1 MQGIGW
7 CDMGMGFLCVSG
19 CSAVWVE
26 IGAECVARESG
37 VGWRIFANFGGIVAT
52 SLAFRAEMLASRGS
66 LCVTLHHRNATTP
79 SGPASPSNPA
89 KPIIGTPQPYQTLQA
104 PAKPSSPTPS
114 QISPSNSSH
123 EQSPTTPLPPPSPT
137 SSCKL
142 QEPQQNPFFLPNVLR
157 LIK

>member
-7 CDMGMGFLCVSG
+7 CDMGMGFRCVSG

-26 IGAECVARESG
+26 IGTECVARESG

-52 SLAFRAEMLASRGS
+52 SLAFRAEMLASRGGFM
-66 LCVTLHHRNATTP
+66 RNF
-79 SGPASPSNPA
+79 ASSKRHNPIRPC
-89 KPIIGTPQPYQTLQA
+89 KPQQSHQV
-104 PAKPSSPTPS
+104 PAKPSSPTPP

-137 SSCKL
+137 SSCKNL
-142 QEPQQNPFFLPNVLR
+142 NKTPFSFPTYCNSSSNSSLCTPAGG
-157 LIK
+157 IST

>member
-1 MQGIGW
+1 MVVGMQGIGW
-7 CDMGMGFLCVSG
+7 CDMGMSFLCVSG

-52 SLAFRAEMLASRGS
+52 PLAFRAEMLASRRS

-79 SGPASPSNPA
+79 SDPSNPA
-89 KPIIGTPQPYQTLQA
+89 SLST

-142 QEPQQNPFFLPNVLR
+142 QEPQQNTFFLPNVL
-157 LIK
+157 

>member
-1 MQGIGW
+1 MVGMQGIGW
-7 CDMGMGFLCVSG
+7 CDISMGFRCVSG

-52 SLAFRAEMLASRGS
+52 PLAFRAEMLANRRS

-79 SGPASPSNPA
+79 TPPASPSKAIKSN
-89 KPIIGTPQPYQTLQA
+89 T
-104 PAKPSSPTPS
+104 

-123 EQSPTTPLPPPSPT
+123 EQSPNTPRPPTP
-137 SSCKL
+137 CKQ
-142 QEPQQNPFFLPNVLR
+142 QEPQQNTFFLPNVLQ
-157 LIK
+157 LIN

>member
-52 SLAFRAEMLASRGS
+52 PIAFRAEMLASRGT

-79 SGPASPSNPA
+79 
-89 KPIIGTPQPYQTLQA
+89 
-104 PAKPSSPTPS
+104 AKPSSPSKTIKSPP

-123 EQSPTTPLPPPSPT
+123 EQSPTTPLPPPSPPT
-137 SSCKL
+137 PCKQ
-142 QEPQQNPFFLPNVLR
+142 QEPQQNTFFLPNVLQ

>member
-1 MQGIGW
+1 MRKLKNEKMMVGMQGIGW
-7 CDMGMGFLCVSG
+7 CDIGTGFLCVSG

-79 SGPASPSNPA
+79 LDLHYNASKHDLMHWICHSANIIITFITIQPQPLSPS
-89 KPIIGTPQPYQTLQA
+89 I
-104 PAKPSSPTPS
+104 
-114 QISPSNSSH
+114 SSH
-123 EQSPTTPLPPPSPT
+123 EQPSQNTHTHPL
-137 SSCKL
+137 
-142 QEPQQNPFFLPNVLR
+142 
-157 LIK
+157 

>member
-19 CSAVWVE
+19 CSAVRVE
-26 IGAECVARESG
+26 FGAECVARESG
-37 VGWRIFANFGGIVAT
+37 AGWRIFANFEGIVAT
-52 SLAFRAEMLASRGS
+52 PLAFRAEMLASRGS

-79 SGPASPSNPA
+79 SDPASHQ
-89 KPIIGTPQPYQTLQA
+89 I
-104 PAKPSSPTPS
+104 PAKPSSPTPP

-137 SSCKL
+137 SSCKQ
-142 QEPQQNPFFLPNVLR
+142 QEPQQNTFFLPNVLQ